1 MPAETAGETAWVLD
15 RARRLAADVLG
26 PAAMTVEATQRVP
39 REHLDLL
46 AAAGFYGLAGP
57 RDAGGLDLPLPAF
70 GRVIEILASGCL
82 STTFIWLQQH
92 SAVRAIAGPAP
103 AALRAELLGPLCRG
117 ERRAGLALAGTLPG
131 PPRLRARVVPGGYRL
146 DGTSPWVT
154 GWGHVDLLYTAARD
168 EQDDIVWAMVDAQAG
183 GTLSAAPLPMV
194 AVMASATVELGFD
207 GHFVPAGR
215 VTGTMSQRD
224 WQQRDQ
230 AALRPNGSL
239 ALGLAVRCC
248 ELIGPGPLD
257 GQLAACRAALDS
269 AEPDALPA
277 ARAAACEL
285 AVRAASALVVTVGS
299 AAIRLDQD
307 AQRLAREAL
316 FLLVFG
322 SRPAIKQSLSG
333 LLTASP
339 GDRDGQ

>member
-1 MPAETAGETAWVLD
+1 MPAETADQTAWVLD

-46 AAAGFYGLAGP
+46 
-57 RDAGGLDLPLPAF
+57 
-70 GRVIEILASGCL
+70 
-82 STTFIWLQQH
+82 
-92 SAVRAIAGPAP
+92 
-103 AALRAELLGPLCRG
+103 
-117 ERRAGLALAGTLPG
+117 G
-131 PPRLRARVVPGGYRL
+131 PPRLRARAVPGGSRL

-183 GTLSAAPLPMV
+183 GTLSAEPVPMV

-224 WQQRDQ
+224 WQQRDRT
-230 AALRPNGSL
+230 ALRPDGSL
-239 ALGLAVRCC
+239 ALGLAARCC
-248 ELIGPGPLD
+248 
-257 GQLAACRAALDS
+257 
-269 AEPDALPA
+269 
-277 ARAAACEL
+277 
-285 AVRAASALVVTVGS
+285 
-299 AAIRLDQD
+299 
-307 AQRLAREAL
+307 AQRLAREVL
-316 FLLVFG
+316 FPLVFA
-322 SRPAIKQSLSG
+322 SRPAIKQSLNG

-339 GDRDGQ
+339 ARRASQ